1 MTSIV
6 KTIKN
11 SLFGKKRAIGLVF
24 VFVLALVLILGYLLW
39 VLYRSVRSYEGFGS
53 DNKLSLSYKYEN
65 KSNQAS
71 INVHAIT
78 DTIISSS
85 SYSAYTPQTIPYSSS
100 PSFVTA
106 NIIDMSNTDN
116 LWLIIQSG
124 DHLPKQFDFS
134 VRLDLSLNAG
144 YYINFAVPKKAAI
157 TPNIVTIGDNK
168 NIGTINLGNNSI
180 HIKGEGE
187 VRDINN
193 TLYGVISKTMDDKV
207 NPSYVIFDCSF
218 SNVLIDT
225 NSLVIQFGNLSRK
238 KGKEKGTEGK
248 GTEGKGTEEK
258 GSQKK

>member
-11 SLFGKKRAIGLVF
+11 TLFGKKRPTNIIMF
-24 VFVLALVLILGYLLW
+24 VALLTLVLILGYIIW
-39 VLYRSVRSYEGFGS
+39 VLYRRVRSYEGFGS
-53 DNKLSLSYKYEN
+53 DNKLSLSYKYVN

-71 INVHAIT
+71 LNVHAIT
-78 DTIISSS
+78 DTIINSS
-85 SYSAYTPQTIPYSSS
+85 SYSSYTPQTIPYASN

-106 NIIDMSNTDN
+106 NIIDMSSVDN
-116 LWLIIQSG
+116 LWLIIQSN

-157 TPNIVTIGDNK
+157 TPNVVTIGDNK

-180 HIKGEGE
+180 HVKGEGE

-193 TLYGVISKTMDDKV
+193 TLYGVVSKTMDDKV
-207 NPSYVIFDCSF
+207 HPSYVIFDCSF

-225 NSLVIQFGNLSRK
+225 NSLVIQFGKISHRK
-238 KGKEKGTEGK
+238 GKGKGKEGKGKEGK
-248 GTEGKGTEEK
+248 K
-258 GSQKK
+258 